1 MKAPSHEASARN
13 TNGPAGESFWS
24 RFVRVTSKATCQRS
38 ETIFDEK
45 SSANRYALLDLLRFA
60 ACVMVLFWHYVHFF
74 YAEPGVPVS
83 GWASSQQP
91 FYRQFPLF
99 YQYGGLGVQVFW
111 TLSGFVFFALFSLKI
126 GNRELTAKRFAVDRF
141 SRLYPLHVFSLLAVC
156 FLVWLFRLRI
166 GNDGIYP
173 CNDMYHFILNLC
185 FVPYV
190 LPHQGWSFNA
200 PVWSVS
206 LELIAYVIFFVFAR
220 WCKPTVFKVGCMA
233 AVFALLKPWP
243 ESFPSGKEIN
253 QCLFFFFSGGG
264 IFLLL
269 RTCSRHVHALAVYL
283 LLVAAGGWLCAS
295 GMAAAVCTR
304 LGLHWLSGWI
314 LFFVLLGSFPF
325 SLPGPLTSVCVH
337 LGNLTYAVYMLHVS
351 MQLSMMFVMKVI
363 MGKSA
368 ASIAVSPW
376 FFLFYLATV
385 LAVAEVVY
393 RYFELP
399 AKLRLCGL
407 LSD

>member
-1 MKAPSHEASARN
+1 MNALSDEPSVGN
-13 TNGPAGESFWS
+13 PNVPAGKSFWS
-24 RFVRVTSKATCQRS
+24 RFLWMQSGKTCQLS
-38 ETIFDEK
+38 NTIFDEK
-45 SSANRYALLDLLRFA
+45 SSTNRYALLDLLRFA

-74 YAEPGVPVS
+74 YIEPGVPVS

-99 YQYGGLGVQVFW
+99 YQYGGLGVQLFW
-111 TLSGFVFFALFSLKI
+111 TLSGFVFFALFPRKI
-126 GNRELTAKRFAVDRF
+126 RSGELTARRFAVDRF

-156 FLVWLFRLRI
+156 SLVWLLRRGI

-173 CNDMYHFILNLC
+173 CNDTYHFILNLF

-206 LELIAYVIFFVFAR
+206 LELIAYVVFFVFAR
-220 WCKPTVFKVGCMA
+220 WCKPTLFKVGCIA

-243 ESFPSGKEIN
+243 AAFPSGGQIN

-264 IFLLL
+264 VFLLL
-269 RTCSRHVHALAVYL
+269 RTCSRYIHALAAYL
-283 LLVAAGGWLCAS
+283 LLVAAGGWLCGS
-295 GMAAAVCTR
+295 GMAAAICTR

-314 LFFVLLGSFPF
+314 LFLVLLCSFPF
-325 SLPGPLTSVCVH
+325 SLPGRLPSVCVH

-351 MQLSMMFVMKVI
+351 IQLSLMFVVKVVL
-363 MGKSA
+363 GKNMA
-368 ASIAVSPW
+368 DIAVSLW
-376 FFLFYLATV
+376 FFLFYLAAV
-385 LAVAEVVY
+385 LVVAEVVY

-399 AKLRLCGL
+399 AKLRLRVL